1 MEAENSNPNNH
12 KENIFNGNHFV
23 ENHLD
28 SIHKETRITIQ
39 KLGADTSESSNCN
52 SPTKQNSNG
61 TKSQRD
67 SSQKSVRMIS
77 LKSKPEES
85 KSLRRLSMNEIKIVK
100 QTGQGSATKKT
111 DESKENQTDH

>member
-1 MEAENSNPNNH
+1 
-12 KENIFNGNHFV
+12 
-23 ENHLD
+23 
-28 SIHKETRITIQ
+28 
-39 KLGADTSESSNCN
+39 
-52 SPTKQNSNG
+52 
-61 TKSQRD
+61 
-67 SSQKSVRMIS
+67 MIS